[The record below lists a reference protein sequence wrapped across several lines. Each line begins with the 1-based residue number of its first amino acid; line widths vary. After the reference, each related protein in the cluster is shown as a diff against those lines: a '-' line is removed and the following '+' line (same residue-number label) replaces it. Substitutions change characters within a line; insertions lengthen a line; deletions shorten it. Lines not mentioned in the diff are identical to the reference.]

1 VANKGGLGRG
11 LGALIPSLG
20 PTEIE
25 FEELPVSS
33 IRPNPHQPRKHYD
46 LESFQ
51 ELIESI
57 KQFGLVQPVVVRPR
71 GEAFELVAGERR
83 WRAAREA
90 GLATIPALIRNS
102 TEAESLE
109 MALVENLQ
117 RENLNAIEE
126 AAAYRL
132 LIDEFGISQAEL
144 AEKVGKNRVTVTN
157 TLRLLQLPVEIQA
170 EVVEGNISSGHARA
184 LLSLS
189 GEDEQK
195 RLAARIAKE
204 NLSVRQTES
213 IVRLLVSARE
223 APRKATAQPKELKAV
238 ARRLSK
244 ALGTRVKIK
253 MKEEKGRVL
262 IEFESL
268 EDLERIADLIV
279 GTEAKEIPSEAPSPR
294 VRANWNA

>member
-1 VANKGGLGRG
+1 MANKGGLGRG

-20 PTEIE
+20 QTEIE

-132 LIDEFGISQAEL
+132 LIDEFNISQAEL

-213 IVRLLVSARE
+213 IVRLLVSARG

-238 ARRLSK
+238 ARKLST
-244 ALGTRVKIK
+244 ALRTRVKIK
-253 MKEEKGRVL
+253 MKEERGRVL

-268 EDLERIADLIV
+268 EDLERIAGLIG
-279 GTEAKEIPSEAPSPR
+279 GTEAKEIPSEAPSSR
-294 VRANWNA
+294 VRPNWNA